1 MIRHYFDT
9 SVLLPALVSAH
20 PQHKASLQL
29 MDNALSSGVGVTS
42 VTHTYAELYSNLTK
56 LPKGLAI
63 PPDLAFQLIT
73 KEIGAIFEIVELAR
87 SDYEAALH
95 RCAQKGLVS
104 GVIYDALHLQ
114 AALKA
119 EVSVLYTNNFSDFER
134 LLDPADK
141 IELKAVP

>member
-20 PQHKASLQL
+20 PQHKVSLQL
-29 MDNALSSGVGVTS
+29 MDNALSIGVGVTS

-63 PPDLAFQLIT
+63 PPDLAFRMIT
-73 KEIGAIFEIVELAR
+73 KEIGAVFEIVELAR
-87 SDYEAALH
+87 PDYEAALH

-119 EVSVLYTNNFSDFER
+119 EVSVLYTHNFSDFER
-134 LLDPADK
+134 LLTPDDK
-141 IELKAVP
+141 MELRYIG